1 MSSRLYSCR
10 SVSRRMASKTAGS
23 DWASGLLMVDLSSAM
38 ASAVALDVVHDVLH
52 GPNLLRFLVGDLHV
66 VLFLE
71 GHHELDDVE
80 RIRAQVLDEGRLGRH
95 LILAHA
101 ELLADDL
108 LHPLLHARCPVH
120 PPCCRALSSAPHM

>member
-10 SVSRRMASKTAGS
+10 SVSRWMDAKTAGS
-23 DWASGLLMVDLSSAM
+23 VSASGELMVRR
-38 ASAVALDVVHDVLH
+38 ASPVALDVVHDVLH
-52 GPNLLRFLVGDLHV
+52 GPDLLCFLVRDLHV

-80 RIRAQVLDEGRLGRH
+80 RIRAQILDEGRLRRH
-95 LILAHA
+95 LILTDA

-108 LHPLLHARCPVH
+108 LHPLLHTRCHVH
-120 PPCCRALSSAPHM
+120 PPCGRASRAAHM